1 MATIQQSINQLL
13 YSANIGAG
21 FYSQTPEAKGRYE
34 AKAATAKGERKA
46 SAISSHIDEFMAA
59 KGKAKKDVWTK
70 EDFTPE
76 EFGELKRLHSTKQAA
91 AYKAW
96 NADPTEERL
105 KEYLSAM
112 EGNRSIKQLEKE
124 WFPKP
129 KKAKGQAKAIEAGAE
144 ALETSTATK
153 AHMANVRK
161 EEANNG

>member
-1 MATIQQSINQLL
+1 MAIQQSINQLL

-34 AKAATAKGERKA
+34 AKAAEAKGQKKA
-46 SAISSHIDEFMAA
+46 SSISSHIDEFMAA
-59 KGKAKKDVWTK
+59 KGKAKKDIWTK

-76 EFGELKRLHSTKQAA
+76 EFAELKKLHKEKQTA
-91 AYKAW
+91 AYRAW
-96 NADPTEERL
+96 NADPTEERWKAYHEAAETNKSIRDL
-105 KEYLSAM
+105 
-112 EGNRSIKQLEKE
+112 GNE
-124 WFPKP
+124 WYPKP
-129 KKAKGQAKAIEAGAE
+129 KKSKGQAKAIEAGAD

>member
-1 MATIQQSINQLL
+1 MAAIQQSINQLL

-34 AKAATAKGERKA
+34 AKAAEAKGKKA
-46 SAISSHIDEFMAA
+46 ASSISSHIDEFMAA

-76 EFGELKRLHSTKQAA
+76 EFEELRQLHKTKQTA

-96 NADPTEERL
+96 SADPTEERW
-105 KEYLSAM
+105 KTYHSAA
-112 EGNRSIKQLEKE
+112 EANRSIKDLGKE

-129 KKAKGQAKAIEAGAE
+129 KKSKGQAKAIEAGAE
-144 ALETSTATK
+144 ALETTTATK